1 LSISRRCN
9 SSSTTS
15 RLAWRWCTEALAG
28 ELERLRAEIAA
39 IEQQLTQRKQQTT
52 PLPVLPEP
60 LSEREGEVLRLLAR
74 GLRNAEI
81 ARHLTVSENTVKAHI
96 KRIYRKLMVH
106 DRVQAI
112 RRARELGL
120 IKP

>member
-1 LSISRRCN
+1 
-9 SSSTTS
+9 
-15 RLAWRWCTEALAG
+15 
-28 ELERLRAEIAA
+28 
-39 IEQQLTQRKQQTT
+39 
-52 PLPVLPEP
+52 
-60 LSEREGEVLRLLAR
+60 VLRLLAR